1 MTKGFV
7 ARAEKSAENMED
19 ALDAAV
25 EVLTKQ
31 IVKNRKRLETKLYK
45 AAFDDYAGAEQEEES
60 FAVVREKHFY
70 VKPASVDEAIL
81 QMNLIGHSF
90 FLFRNVDSDEVNVVY
105 RRKNGTYGLL
115 IPKE

>member
-1 MTKGFV
+1 M
-7 ARAEKSAENMED
+7 
-19 ALDAAV
+19 
-25 EVLTKQ
+25 
-31 IVKNRKRLETKLYK
+31 
-45 AAFDDYAGAEQEEES
+45 
-60 FAVVREKHFY
+60 REKHFY

-90 FLFRNVDSDEVNVVY
+90 FLFRNVDSDEINVVY